1 MLERFFLICRT
12 HVITQ
17 ASTVRQEKR
26 LPMTEGMR
34 IEDLADLQIRQLV
47 KHKSSLEGWE
57 RVSTDLYALNVGR
70 MVMYST
76 YIPTEADVG
85 HKLKVE
91 VSSLKTRLIAIQKE
105 SEPVIERMW
114 HYSF

>member
-1 MLERFFLICRT
+1 M
-12 HVITQ
+12 ITS

-26 LPMTEGMR
+26 LPMTEGMG
-34 IEDLADLQIRQLV
+34 IEELADLQIRQLV

-57 RVSTDLYALNVGR
+57 RVSTDLYVFVSLWR
-70 MVMYST
+70 IMIST

-91 VSSLKTRLIAIQKE
+91 VSSLKTKLIAILKE

-114 HYSF
+114 YSSCQIAIH